1 MSPEL
6 QVIERPSTVNEIIE
20 RALVLLN
27 QQIWCWGRDILRPE
41 GNWLNEIGF
50 NSIKPPSERHQ
61 CSSMYCLELPGGK
74 SVVLRGFGS
83 FYGCSERG
91 SVFLHRY
98 KFLPKYTKHA
108 TLENLPWAIED
119 LPEWDMPNASQQNF
133 CASLTLDFINWVKS
147 YEEEIIDRLGVE
159 YRASIL
165 SSWEHAKAPII
176 PAKDMANAWGM
187 LADAISKDL
196 KCLV

>member
-6 QVIERPSTVNEIIE
+6 QVIERPRPGNEIIE

-50 NSIKPPSERHQ
+50 KSIKPPSERHK

-98 KFLPKYTKHA
+98 KFLPKYTKLA

-187 LADAISKDL
+187 LGDAISKDL
-196 KCLV
+196 ECLV